1 MIKKAICII
10 PARSKSK
17 RIKNKNIIL
26 INKKP
31 LIAHVIRNLKKSGCF
46 KDIFVSTDSK
56 KIQKISIKYGAKVPF
71 IRSRKLS
78 NDFSSIHQVVKDAVK
93 KIKVDYKYDYV
104 CYIFP
109 TAILVSFKLIRK
121 YYLQFIKSNKDFSIN
136 IKKFDHPIER
146 AFKIKNKKLLP
157 TNKKKFHLRTQDISE
172 SYYDSGEIYFAKKE
186 SFSKNKKLFKSK
198 IKFIFSE
205 SKNVDLDNKKDLLK
219 LKQYK
224 KNY

>member
-1 MIKKAICII
+1 MI
-10 PARSKSK
+10 
-17 RIKNKNIIL
+17 
-26 INKKP
+26 
-31 LIAHVIRNLKKSGCF
+31 
-46 KDIFVSTDSK
+46 
-56 KIQKISIKYGAKVPF
+56 
-71 IRSRKLS
+71 
-78 NDFSSIHQVVKDAVK
+78 
-93 KIKVDYKYDYV
+93 YDYV

-109 TAILVSFKLIRK
+109 TAILVSFKLIRI